1 MTLYAGFIMAI
12 DAQVSDAAH
21 WPLVLLC
28 YVVDPNAMSW
38 KLEKLYSCFF
48 YFAISWSN
56 RGPTINYERQ

>member
-12 DAQVSDAAH
+12 DAQVSDAVH

-38 KLEKLYSCFF
+38 KLDKTIFLFLLLCNQLVKQRPHNKL
-48 YFAISWSN
+48 
-56 RGPTINYERQ
+56 